1 MLALWLATGFLAG
14 RPEAPPVVA
23 RRGDDGGLA
32 YAPNFNRQHFRELA
46 LRQFESRLEKVKRKA
61 RKARNTPEA
70 ISEAVEA
77 VSDVPRVFITQDLLA
92 RLDAISAALQR
103 ATNERAAMDAVIA
116 QIDAAMRLAEQK
128 RQRRRREEDMVI
140 EFLARLQ

>member
-1 MLALWLATGFLAG
+1 MITLWLAAG
-14 RPEAPPVVA
+14 IIAKQEAVAVVT

-32 YAPNFNRQHFRELA
+32 YSPGFNRQHFRDLA
-46 LRQFESRLEKVKRKA
+46 LRQFESRLEKVKRKV
-61 RKARNTPEA
+61 RKTKSEPEA
-70 ISEAVEA
+70 ISEAVAA
-77 VSDVPRVFITQDLLA
+77 VADVQRAFITQDLIA

-103 ATNERAAMDAVIA
+103 ATSERDVMDAVIA

-140 EFLARLQ
+140 EFMARLQ